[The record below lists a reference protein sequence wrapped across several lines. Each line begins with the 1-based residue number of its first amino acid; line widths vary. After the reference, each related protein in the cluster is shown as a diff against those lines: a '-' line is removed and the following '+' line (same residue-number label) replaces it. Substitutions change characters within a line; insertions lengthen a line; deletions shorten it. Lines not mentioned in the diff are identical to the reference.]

1 MKGSVEREKQR
12 RGDGQRKTCDEK
24 DSDKR
29 SGQSSYLVV
38 EGVQQR
44 HQSLDAFDG
53 FLALL
58 PALLV
63 GLRGELCLVD
73 GLDLLQ
79 NAIELLGQVVVPC
92 GAFFAVTVEGDCIR
106 ESAGGETTEDPL
118 PRRAEARRVRARARK
133 RQSKET
139 RDRVRG
145 SHGTPHTTH
154 SRYRFQSCQKTW
166 TTWGRS
172 YRKLFAF
179 FFLLKKSQKNLNR
192 HLFE

>member
-1 MKGSVEREKQR
+1 MKRSVEREKQR

-92 GAFFAVTVEGDCIR
+92 GAFFAVTVEGGCTR

-118 PRRAEARRVRARARK
+118 PRRAEARRGRARARK

-139 RDRVRG
+139 RESARVARDAPYH
-145 SHGTPHTTH
+145 SLSLSLSKLPKNLDDMGTF
-154 SRYRFQSCQKTW
+154 SQKTI
-166 TTWGRS
+166 RF
-172 YRKLFAF
+172 LFSSKKISKKFESAF
-179 FFLLKKSQKNLNR
+179 V
-192 HLFE
+192 